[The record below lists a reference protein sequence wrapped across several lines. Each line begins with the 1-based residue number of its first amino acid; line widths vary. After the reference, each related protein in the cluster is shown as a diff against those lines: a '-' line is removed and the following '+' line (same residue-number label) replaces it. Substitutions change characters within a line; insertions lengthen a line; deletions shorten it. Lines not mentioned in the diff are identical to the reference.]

1 MTTFTFA
8 QLSDPHLTTLEG
20 IDLGDLFN
28 KRILGYLSWRKHRR
42 REHRREVLNALIKDL
57 RQKEPDHIVITGD
70 LTHLGL
76 PLEFRMVQEWL
87 KDLGPASRVT
97 VIPGN
102 HETYVP
108 TPWEETFAHWTPY
121 LLSDEPKRSASQN
134 GSIEAFPSVR
144 LRGKAA
150 FIGLSSAQ
158 PTFPFLATGRLD
170 AAQLT
175 KLQEILDQLG
185 EQKLFRVVLVHHPPL
200 AGMVSWRKSLTN
212 VGELEDVLSRCGAEL
227 VLHGHAHRSM
237 LSYLSRPTQCIPVV
251 GAPSASAVG
260 KTSDRRA
267 CYHLFRMTEEQGA
280 YDLVLNTYTYSPD
293 DQGFHLEQTHHF
305 PTIQCRQS

>member
-1 MTTFTFA
+1 
-8 QLSDPHLTTLEG
+8 
-20 IDLGDLFN
+20 
-28 KRILGYLSWRKHRR
+28 
-42 REHRREVLNALIKDL
+42 
-57 RQKEPDHIVITGD
+57 
-70 LTHLGL
+70 
-76 PLEFRMVQEWL
+76 
-87 KDLGPASRVT
+87 
-97 VIPGN
+97 
-102 HETYVP
+102 
-108 TPWEETFAHWTPY
+108 
-121 LLSDEPKRSASQN
+121 
-134 GSIEAFPSVR
+134 
-144 LRGKAA
+144 
-150 FIGLSSAQ
+150 
-158 PTFPFLATGRLD
+158 
-170 AAQLT
+170 
-175 KLQEILDQLG
+175 
-185 EQKLFRVVLVHHPPL
+185 
-200 AGMVSWRKSLTN
+200 MVSWRKSLTN